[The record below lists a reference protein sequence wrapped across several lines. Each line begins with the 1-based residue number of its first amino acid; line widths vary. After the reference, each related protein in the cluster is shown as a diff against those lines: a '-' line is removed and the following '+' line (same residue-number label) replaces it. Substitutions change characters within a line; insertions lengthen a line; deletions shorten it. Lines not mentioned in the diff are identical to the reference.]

1 MVDRAK
7 AEAAVRTLIE
17 FIGED
22 PNRPGLQATPRRVV
36 DAWLQSWGIGHREP
50 LPPLTM
56 FDDEIKQREE
66 MIVIRDIA
74 FYSHCEHH
82 ITPFFGT
89 VDIGYL
95 TSSKGILGLSKF
107 ARIVDH
113 FSRRLQV
120 QERLCNQIADCI
132 YEHVSDRGVGV
143 VIRARH
149 FCMISRGVCQ
159 PNAETITSA
168 IRGDFLT
175 IPSVRGEF
183 YSLTHTS

>member
-74 FYSHCEHH
+74 ARAFWVSRNSH
-82 ITPFFGT
+82 
-89 VDIGYL
+89 
-95 TSSKGILGLSKF
+95 GLS
-107 ARIVDH
+107 
-113 FSRRLQV
+113 
-120 QERLCNQIADCI
+120 
-132 YEHVSDRGVGV
+132 
-143 VIRARH
+143 
-149 FCMISRGVCQ
+149 
-159 PNAETITSA
+159 ITSA
-168 IRGDFLT
+168 ADYKCRSGFVIRLLIVYMNT
-175 IPSVRGEF
+175 
-183 YSLTHTS
+183 SLIVA